1 MQREL
6 EDLQH
11 LALSSDPKE
20 EDNKPQSPPLE
31 RDMPDVELPG
41 YDLGILGKKDKKK
54 EDPRSKA
61 LRAEVGEEI
70 FRFLAQH
77 TDLSLR
83 SCEITHTD
91 DLFNIAKLDDFN
103 IKSIVNLQRINDV
116 SGIDE
121 LMRTTNHKLPVG
133 GRFIGC
139 VETLEASKDRIFKQ
153 NSPWTAPLVYISD
166 FVVKRVFPKLK
177 LTRSMYF
184 LLTGGKDR
192 SISKTEALG
201 RCVFCGFRIDEI
213 AELDGLLYFACS
225 KVAEPMEG
233 PAPSKGMLLRIPR
246 VGKGGKH
253 ITIFKFRTMH
263 PYAQYLQNYVFES
276 NDLKKGGKFRDDW
289 RITKW
294 GRFMRT
300 FWLDEIPMLWNWLKG
315 DMKLVGV
322 RPLSQHYFGLY
333 TTELQEKRITQKPG
347 LIPPFY
353 ADLPETLPEIMSSEF
368 DYLNACTVSSVRTD
382 LRYGWLAVNNILS
395 GRAKSS

>member
-1 MQREL
+1 MQRDS

-41 YDLGILGKKDKKK
+41 YDLETLGKQDSP
-54 EDPRSKA
+54 DSKRDSEFSS
-61 LRAEVGEEI
+61 LGSKLHG
-70 FRFLAQH
+70 FLAKH
-77 TDLSLR
+77 VDMDAGCNILCTG
-83 SCEITHTD
+83 
-91 DLFNIAKLDDFN
+91 DLFNIAKLHAPELHT
-103 IKSIVNLQRINDV
+103 IVNLQRINDV
-116 SGIDE
+116 SGIDD
-121 LMRTTNHKLPVG
+121 LLRTTNHNLPVG
-133 GRFIGC
+133 GRFVGC
-139 VETLEASKDRIFKQ
+139 VETLEASKERIFKKH
-153 NSPWTAPLVYISD
+153 NKWKAPLVYISD
-166 FVVKRVFPKLK
+166 FVVKRVLPKLK

-201 RCVFCGFRIDEI
+201 RCIFCGFRIDSIE
-213 AELDGLLYFACS
+213 ELNGLLYFVCS
-225 KVAEPMEG
+225 KTGEPMEG

-246 VGKGGKH
+246 IGKDGKR
-253 ITIFKFRTMH
+253 ITIYKFRTMH
-263 PYAQYLQNYVFES
+263 PYAQYLQGYVFEK
-276 NDLKKGGKFRDDW
+276 NKLKKGGKFNDDW

-300 FWLDEIPMLWNWLKG
+300 FWLDELPMLWNWLRG

-333 TTELQEKRITQKPG
+333 STELQEERIAQKPG

-353 ADLPETLPEIMSSEF
+353 ADLPETLPEIMNSEF
-368 DYLNACTVSSVRTD
+368 EYLKACKASAIYTD
-382 LRYGWLAVNNILS
+382 LRYGWLAMNNILS
-395 GRAKSS
+395 GKAKSS